1 ASCDITARM
10 SVTAACG
17 CCWAGSRDVSCAAG
31 QQRPEEAVTDLDRCG
46 GIRSRSL
53 ILSCHDKED
62 AEWLLHVAAQPPRT
76 RHGTPA
82 SPQVNTQTVTVVSGR
97 TRHVFNAFN
106 FIPQEPDVPA
116 VVVPLAVSCGAAS
129 FSRFAARFG
138 VEFLH

>member
-31 QQRPEEAVTDLDRCG
+31 QQRPEEAVTDLDRYG

-62 AEWLLHVAAQPPRT
+62 AERLLHVAAQPPRT

-82 SPQVNTQTVTVVSGR
+82 SPQVNTQTVTVVPAINLLGEEIPKLRSSLR
-97 TRHVFNAFN
+97 PKPQRHTG
-106 FIPQEPDVPA
+106 PPLPA
-116 VVVPLAVSCGAAS
+116 SP
-129 FSRFAARFG
+129 
-138 VEFLH
+138 E